1 MRPRNG
7 YIFIVTL
14 LLAVSMPI
22 VAQDDAWVHVT
33 GADTLRNFMK
43 GRTATRKLPDGEV
56 TRGEYFADGTGVVRE
71 YGASFSR
78 TWEVRGDDQIC
89 ISSARDHVCYTFER
103 NTADPDL
110 YRGRNVVTGVAT
122 EFRAEDKAALAKET
136 SREAG
141 QGPGAATASADEIA
155 AELANPNTPLAS
167 LTFKLQFR
175 GFTGDLPNADDQNS
189 TTLLFQPSIPFPLD
203 NGDTI
208 LFRPAIPLLID
219 QPMFNAR
226 KLDFDETTGLGDISF
241 DLAYARTSDTGIL
254 TALGIISSLPTA
266 TDDLGSDRFT
276 LGPEILLGKLTKEY
290 VLGVFPNHQ
299 WDVGGTGDVD
309 INLTTMQVFA
319 TYLPGGGWNVGSVPI
334 MNYDHNTND
343 WTIPINFQLGKTI
356 IAGGRPWKLAME
368 LNYYVEQPDLF
379 GPDWMIG
386 FSVTPVVKNRIAEWF
401 K

>member
-1 MRPRNG
+1 MQSRNR
-7 YIFIVTL
+7 YVFIVAL
-14 LLAVSMPI
+14 LLVVSMPAM
-22 VAQDDAWVHVT
+22 AQDDEWITVT
-33 GADTLRNFMK
+33 GADTLSNFMK
-43 GRTATRKLPDGEV
+43 GRTAVRKLPDGEV

-71 YGASFSR
+71 YGASFPR
-78 TWEVRGDDQIC
+78 TWEIKGDDQVC
-89 ISSARDHVCYTFER
+89 ISSARGHVCYTFER

-122 EFRAEDKAALAKET
+122 EFRAEDKAALTTET
-136 SREAG
+136 SREAE

-208 LFRPAIPLLID
+208 IFRPAIPLLID

-226 KLDFDETTGLGDISF
+226 DLDFDETTGLGDISF

-343 WTIPINFQLGKTI
+343 WTIPINFQFGKTI

-386 FSVTPVVKNRIAEWF
+386 FSVTPVVKNRIAGLF

>member
-1 MRPRNG
+1 MQTCNRC
-7 YIFIVTL
+7 IFIVVL
-14 LLAVSMPI
+14 LLAVSMPV
-22 VAQDDAWVHVT
+22 VAQDDAWVPVT
-33 GADTLRNFMK
+33 GADTLRNFMS
-43 GRTATRKLPDGEV
+43 GRTAERRLPGGEV

-122 EFRAEDKAALAKET
+122 EFRAEDKAALTTET

-175 GFTGDLPNADDQNS
+175 GFTGDLHNADDQNS

-226 KLDFDETTGLGDISF
+226 KLDFDETTGLGDIAF
-241 DLAYARTSDTGIL
+241 DLTYARTSDTGIL

-343 WTIPINFQLGKTI
+343 WTIPINLQFGKTI

-368 LNYYVEQPDLF
+368 LNYYIEQPDLF

>member
-1 MRPRNG
+1 M
-7 YIFIVTL
+7 
-14 LLAVSMPI
+14 S
-22 VAQDDAWVHVT
+22 
-33 GADTLRNFMK
+33 
-43 GRTATRKLPDGEV
+43 
-56 TRGEYFADGTGVVRE
+56 
-71 YGASFSR
+71 
-78 TWEVRGDDQIC
+78 
-89 ISSARDHVCYTFER
+89 
-103 NTADPDL
+103 
-110 YRGRNVVTGVAT
+110 
-122 EFRAEDKAALAKET
+122 EFRVEDAAALTIEA
-136 SREAG
+136 SREPG

-155 AELANPNTPLAS
+155 AELANPNTPMAS
-167 LTFKLQFR
+167 MTFKLQFR
-175 GFTGDLPNADDQNS
+175 GFTGDLPDADDQNS

-208 LFRPAIPLLID
+208 LFRPAIPLLINQPVFDAGD
-219 QPMFNAR
+219 Q
-226 KLDFDETTGLGDISF
+226 DFDGTTGLGDIAF

-254 TALGIISSLPTA
+254 TAVGIISSLPTA
-266 TDDLGSDRFT
+266 TNDLGSDRFT

-299 WDVGGTGDVD
+299 WDVGGTGDAD

-343 WTIPINFQLGKTI
+343 WTIPINFQFGKTI

-386 FSVTPVVKNRIAEWF
+386 FSVTPVVKNRIAGLF

>member
-1 MRPRNG
+1 MSTVVAL
-7 YIFIVTL
+7 FI
-14 LLAVSMPI
+14 AMSMP
-22 VAQDDAWVHVT
+22 VMAQDNAWVPVT
-33 GADTLRNFMK
+33 GADTLRNFMS
-43 GRTATRKLPDGEV
+43 GRTAERRLPGGEV
-56 TRGEYFADGTGVVRE
+56 STGEYFSDGTGVVRE
-71 YGASFSR
+71 YGASFPR
-78 TWEVRGDDQIC
+78 TWEIKGDDQVC
-89 ISSARDHVCYTFER
+89 ISSAHDHICYVFER
-103 NTADPDL
+103 NSADPDL
-110 YRGRNVVTGVAT
+110 FRARNLTTGVMS
-122 EFRAEDKAALAKET
+122 EFRVEDAAALTIEA
-136 SREAG
+136 SREPG

-155 AELANPNTPLAS
+155 AELANPNTPMAS
-167 LTFKLQFR
+167 MTFKLQFR
-175 GFTGDLPNADDQNS
+175 GFTGDLPDADDQNS

-208 LFRPAIPLLID
+208 LFRPAIPLLINQPVFDAGD
-219 QPMFNAR
+219 Q
-226 KLDFDETTGLGDISF
+226 DFDGTTGLGDIAF

-254 TALGIISSLPTA
+254 TAVGIISSLPTA
-266 TDDLGSDRFT
+266 TNDLGSDRFT

-299 WDVGGTGDVD
+299 WDVGGTGDAD

-343 WTIPINFQLGKTI
+343 WTIPINFQFGKTI

-386 FSVTPVVKNRIAEWF
+386 FSVTPVVKNRVADWF

>member
-1 MRPRNG
+1 
-7 YIFIVTL
+7 VVL
-14 LLAVSMPI
+14 LLAVSMPV
-22 VAQDDAWVHVT
+22 VAQDDAWVPVT
-33 GADTLRNFMK
+33 GADTLRNFMS
-43 GRTATRKLPDGEV
+43 GRTAERRLPGGEV
-56 TRGEYFADGTGVVRE
+56 STGEYFADGTGVVRE

-78 TWEVRGDDQIC
+78 TWEIRGDDQIC

-110 YRGRNVVTGVAT
+110 YRGRNVATGIAT
-122 EFRAEDKAALAKET
+122 EFRAEGGDALATET

-175 GFTGDLPNADDQNS
+175 GFTGDLPNADNQNN

-208 LFRPAIPLLID
+208 LFRPAIPLLINQPVFDAGD
-219 QPMFNAR
+219 Q
-226 KLDFDETTGLGDISF
+226 DFDGETGLGDIAF

-254 TALGIISSLPTA
+254 TAVGIISSLPTA
-266 TDDLGSDRFT
+266 TNDLGSKRFT
-276 LGPEILLGKLTKEY
+276 LGPEIQLGKLTKQY

-299 WDVGGTGDVD
+299 WDVGGSGDTD
-309 INLTTMQVFA
+309 ISLTTVQVFA

-334 MNYDHNTND
+334 MTYDHNTND
-343 WTIPINFQLGKTI
+343 WTIPINFQFGKTI

-368 LNYYVEQPDLF
+368 LNYYVEQPDPF
-379 GPDWMIG
+379 GPEWMLG
-386 FSVTPVVKNRIAEWF
+386 LNVTPVVKNRIAGWF

>member
-1 MRPRNG
+1 MLTHNS
-7 YIFIVTL
+7 FALVVTL
-14 LLAVSMPI
+14 VIAVSMP
-22 VAQDDAWVHVT
+22 VAAQDDEWVPVT
-33 GADTLRNFMK
+33 GADTLRNFMS
-43 GRTATRKLPDGEV
+43 GRTAERRLPDGEMS
-56 TRGEYFADGTGVVRE
+56 TAEYFADGTGVVRE

-78 TWEVRGDDQIC
+78 TWEIWGDDQVC
-89 ISSARDHVCYTFER
+89 ISSARDHVCYSFER

-110 YRGRNVVTGVAT
+110 YRGRNVATGIAT
-122 EFRAEDKAALAKET
+122 EFRAEGGDALATET
-136 SREAG
+136 SRETG
-141 QGPGAATASADEIA
+141 QGPGVATASADEIA

-189 TTLLFQPSIPFPLD
+189 TTLLFQPSLPFPLD

-208 LFRPAIPLLID
+208 IFRPAIPLLID

-343 WTIPINFQLGKTI
+343 WTIPINLQFGKTI

-368 LNYYVEQPDLF
+368 LNYYIEQPDLF

>member
-1 MRPRNG
+1 MPNENRL
-7 YIFIVTL
+7 TL
-14 LLAVSMPI
+14 ITVLITALVIP
-22 VAQDDAWVHVT
+22 AWVQAGDWEPVT
-33 GADTLRNFMK
+33 GVDTLRKFIS
-43 GRTATRKLPDGEV
+43 GRTAERNLPSGE
-56 TRGEYFADGTGVVRE
+56 TARGEYFADGTGVVHE
-71 YGASFSR
+71 YGASFPR
-78 TWEVRGDDQIC
+78 TWEVRGDDQVC
-89 ISSARDHVCYTFER
+89 ISSAREHVCYTFER

-110 YRGRNVVTGVAT
+110 YRGRNVATGVAT
-122 EFRAEDKAALAKET
+122 EFSVAEGAAVVTETSKET
-136 SREAG
+136 G
-141 QGPGAATASADEIA
+141 QDPGAATASANEMA

-189 TTLLFQPSIPFPLD
+189 TTLLFQPSLPFPLD

-226 KLDFDETTGLGDISF
+226 DLDFDETTGLGDISF

-254 TALGIISSLPTA
+254 TALGIVSSLPTA

-276 LGPEILLGKLTKEY
+276 LGPEILLGKLTEKY
-290 VLGVFPNHQ
+290 VVGVFPNHQ
-299 WDVGGTGDVD
+299 WDIGGTGDAD

-319 TYLPGGGWNVGSVPI
+319 TYLPMGGWNVGSVPI

-343 WTIPINFQLGKTI
+343 WTIPLNLQLGKTI
-356 IAGGRPWKLAME
+356 IANGRPWKLAME
-368 LNYYVEQPDLF
+368 LNYYIEQPDPF

-386 FSVTPVVKNRIAEWF
+386 FIVTPVVKNRVAEWF